1 MKKFLTVFTIMVTM
15 MFFFAGCA
23 KCISTETEK
32 VQVTIIECYYE
43 PESIGMLPIGKNLM
57 LIPQPE
63 KYKTVVEYNGVQY
76 SFTDARAY
84 NNYKNKIGQTT
95 TGVLEIRTFDNG
107 IVKYD
112 IIVLD

>member
-1 MKKFLTVFTIMVTM
+1 MLTM
-15 MFFFAGCA
+15 MFFCTGCA
-23 KCISTETEK
+23 KCIDTKTEK
-32 VQVTIIECYYE
+32 VQVTIIECFYK
-43 PESIGMLPIGKNLM
+43 PASTTILPIGKNL
-57 LIPQPE
+57 LPVIESE

-84 NNYKNKIGQTT
+84 NNYKDKIGQTT

-107 IVKYD
+107 MVKYD